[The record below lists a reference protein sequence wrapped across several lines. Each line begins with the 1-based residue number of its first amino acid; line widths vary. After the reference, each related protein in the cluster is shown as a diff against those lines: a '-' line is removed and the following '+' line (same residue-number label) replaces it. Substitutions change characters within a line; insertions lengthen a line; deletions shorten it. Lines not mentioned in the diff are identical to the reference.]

1 LVFGFGT
8 TQTITNFTY
17 SGASGSVVRWYS
29 SSAGLRATLNTSS
42 SAVGANS
49 VDGGNNSGLT
59 FTGTSPDYFYVK
71 DIALIGATAGGTG
84 KFFLMF

>member
-1 LVFGFGT
+1 
-8 TQTITNFTY
+8 
-17 SGASGSVVRWYS
+17 VVRWYTS
-29 SSAGLRATLNTSS
+29 IPGQRATLATTT

-59 FTGTSPDYFYVK
+59 FTGSSPDYFYVK
-71 DIALIGATAGGTG
+71 DIAYAALAGGAAG